1 MTATPPT
8 RISLPPRQPAP
19 DVFGGASSPA
29 DSPSPSGPYSNRHL
43 VDRSLRPSFSTPGG
57 RRKVSRAT
65 LRGLEGLGLD
75 DEDES
80 TKLPTLVPGIR
91 PAYSTPLPVLPMVV
105 LCIVS
110 HFLSIILI
118 DRQCF
123 RNYYQLIC
131 VHRSY
136 YPWLK
141 VSCFAEGR
149 DAANKQISSPRQA
162 TKKEV
167 REKLL
172 SVCGLVIWS
181 LCSLSL
187 NSSLHYCGVVL
198 RIDTVDG
205 RSLLLVWL

>member
-1 MTATPPT
+1 MTATPPAHIT
-8 RISLPPRQPAP
+8 LPRRQPAS

-43 VDRSLRPSFSTPGG
+43 VNRSLRPSFSTAGG

-65 LRGLEGLGLD
+65 LRGLEDLGLD

-110 HFLSIILI
+110 HSVNTELME
-118 DRQCF
+118 RQCF
-123 RNYYQLIC
+123 RSYYQLIY

-136 YPWLK
+136 YPWSK
-141 VSCFAEGR
+141 VSDLRREGR
-149 DAANKQISSPRQA
+149 GATNNQDSSPRQG

-167 REKLL
+167 QEKP
-172 SVCGLVIWS
+172 
-181 LCSLSL
+181 
-187 NSSLHYCGVVL
+187 
-198 RIDTVDG
+198 
-205 RSLLLVWL
+205 LLVYGPVI